1 MDRKFDHTK
10 AIFVFGSNEGGF
22 HGAGAARFA
31 LEHRGAQLRNPF
43 GLQGRS
49 YAIPTKD
56 REIRNTLDLPKI
68 KDYVNQFLL
77 FAEQTKGTYQY
88 QVTCIGCGLAGLKHG
103 DVALMFYGA
112 PDNCWFDE
120 AWKPY
125 LDDSVQYWGTF

>member
-1 MDRKFDHTK
+1 MKFDHTK
-10 AIFVFGSNEGGF
+10 AIFVFGSNEGGW
-22 HGAGAARFA
+22 HGAGAAAFA
-31 LEHRGAQLRNPF
+31 HKHRGAVLRVGT
-43 GLQGRS
+43 GLTGRS

-56 REIRNTLDLPKI
+56 ATIKHTLDLPKI

-77 FAEQTKGTYQY
+77 FAEQTKDIHQY

-103 DVALMFYGA
+103 DIAPMFYGA

-125 LDDSVQYWGTF
+125 LGDSVKYWGTF